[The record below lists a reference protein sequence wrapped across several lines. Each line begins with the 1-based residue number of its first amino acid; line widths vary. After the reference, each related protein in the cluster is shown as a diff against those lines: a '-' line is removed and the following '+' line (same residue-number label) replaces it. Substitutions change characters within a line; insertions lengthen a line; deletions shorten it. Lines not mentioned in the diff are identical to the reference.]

1 MDTAGM
7 STMNNA
13 PPPMATLPKP
23 LRYGA
28 VPNPCNRRLP
38 TTCSKEERLLLMA
51 GSDGKADMRPGQQV
65 APIDLYT
72 GVMFETLK
80 KGLPDLDQTRI
91 IILSPK
97 HGLLGKE
104 WPKIARYYNRPL
116 TRKKAERLIE
126 NGLDRPFDDW
136 GRLRDGRCCGP
147 SPRQLLKPYSGRVWR
162 DIFIAGGGEYRQV
175 FYAFVTQLIESGL
188 VSPDASINEVKGGID
203 EQRQQFGEYLR
214 RLG

>member
-1 MDTAGM
+1 MAEDR
-7 STMNNA
+7 SILQ
-13 PPPMATLPKP
+13 PPPHPQK
-23 LRYGA
+23 
-28 VPNPCNRRLP
+28 
-38 TTCSKEERLLLMA
+38 S
-51 GSDGKADMRPGQQV
+51 
-65 APIDLYT
+65 
-72 GVMFETLK
+72 
-80 KGLPDLDQTRI
+80 
-91 IILSPK
+91 
-97 HGLLGKE
+97 
-104 WPKIARYYNRPL
+104 
-116 TRKKAERLIE
+116 ERLIE